1 MKEKKVKMK
10 FTDFECNLLIN
21 GINEWRNMLLA
32 VDYPTEDV
40 DELLL
45 KIIKKRRASEM
56 EKIMIDERTGWEY
69 ELIGEQY
76 YPTGRVMR
84 NGVLTPSEPP
94 EDNGPGE
101 EKPIG
106 IWGQRHLRYIR
117 QYKKSLYFDLF
128 VSGKLNAY
136 LAEIN
141 AQAEE
146 SFSRL
151 VKEMAAQEGVN
162 EKLKAEDQ
170 MAWVQRMNN
179 VWERATEIV
188 NRDLI
193 YT

>member
-1 MKEKKVKMK
+1 
-10 FTDFECNLLIN
+10 
-21 GINEWRNMLLA
+21 
-32 VDYPTEDV
+32 
-40 DELLL
+40 
-45 KIIKKRRASEM
+45 M
-56 EKIMIDERTGWEY
+56 EKMIIDERTGWEY
-69 ELIGEQY
+69 ELNGEQY

-84 NGVLTPSEPP
+84 NGVMTPSELP

-136 LAEIN
+136 LADIN

-146 SFSRL
+146 SFPRL
-151 VKEMAAQEGVN
+151 VKEMAAQEGVT
-162 EKLKAEDQ
+162 EKLKAENQ

-179 VWERATEIV
+179 IRERATEIV
-188 NRDLI
+188 NQELI
-193 YT
+193 FM

>member
-1 MKEKKVKMK
+1 
-10 FTDFECNLLIN
+10 
-21 GINEWRNMLLA
+21 
-32 VDYPTEDV
+32 
-40 DELLL
+40 
-45 KIIKKRRASEM
+45 M
-56 EKIMIDERTGWEY
+56 EKTIIDERTGWEY

-84 NGVLTPSEPP
+84 NGALTPSELP

-106 IWGQRHLRYIR
+106 VWGQRHLRYIR

-136 LAEIN
+136 LADIN
-141 AQAEE
+141 ARAED

-151 VKEMAAQEGVN
+151 VKETAAREGVT

-179 VWERATEIV
+179 VRERATEIV
-188 NRDLI
+188 NRELI
-193 YT
+193 FT